1 MRNSEYENI
10 MEGRQI
16 MQDEKMIIEKLT
28 ELLFQ
33 ENLITLEEKAD
44 VAKLIREAEAK

>member
-1 MRNSEYENI
+1 
-10 MEGRQI
+10 
-16 MQDEKMIIEKLT
+16 MQDFEYQKIERINFVQEEKIIIERLT
-28 ELLFQ
+28 EFLFQ